1 MEILRAADY
10 LGFNKL
16 KSQLGDHLANN
27 IDDETALKLYVFSQQ
42 NELLKEHHMGKKCLE
57 FIEDPSNTCTILK
70 SEEFLELP
78 KGCLIAL
85 ISRDSFVAPEKDI
98 LQAVADW
105 KTHQEHNDNMVDE
118 EDMAEVVQHIR
129 LSRFTAMEIF
139 KIVEPT
145 RLFTERDILNGI
157 RVINTANL
165 SETQPRGR
173 CSKLKMFVFIRYA
186 S

>member
-1 MEILRAADY
+1 MCFTE
-10 LGFNKL
+10 L
-16 KSQLGDHLANN
+16 KSKLGEHLKNSIN
-27 IDDETALKLYVFSQQ
+27 VGTVIKLYVFSKG
-42 NELLKEHHMGKKCLE
+42 NELLTAHHIDKKCLD
-57 FIEDPSNTCTILK
+57 FIENPSNTSAILK